1 MLYISQTNVYVI
13 VMNKLQP
20 ALNYESYKHITR
32 VVSVGTAP
40 VTMSVHVKSYLLP
53 HNKICGT

>member
-1 MLYISQTNVYVI
+1 MLQ
-13 VMNKLQP
+13 L
-20 ALNYESYKHITR
+20 ALNYESYKHITK

-53 HNKICGT
+53 HNKICDT